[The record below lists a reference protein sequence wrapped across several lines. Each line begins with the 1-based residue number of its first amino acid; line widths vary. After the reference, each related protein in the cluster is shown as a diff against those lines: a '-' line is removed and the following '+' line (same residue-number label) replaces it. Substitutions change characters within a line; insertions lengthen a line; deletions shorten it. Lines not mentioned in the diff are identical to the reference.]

1 MYNCQLHLECTLPYL
16 LSSPPP
22 APPHAPAATLSEF
35 EMDAEALDDLLHWL
49 VQGAVR
55 LKALLADTAGGVG
68 VAAETWTIPAGIMP
82 PFPEKSSFG
91 QVSASGLRLVL
102 AVGLPVVTH
111 YSKPSLLVAEGALA
125 V

>member
-1 MYNCQLHLECTLPYL
+1 
-16 LSSPPP
+16 
-22 APPHAPAATLSEF
+22 
-35 EMDAEALDDLLHWL
+35 MDAEALEDLLHWL

-91 QVSASGLRLVL
+91 QVRRSLRLARLVIGGGRL
-102 AVGLPVVTH
+102 SGKCLCCNPYCVG
-111 YSKPSLLVAEGALA
+111 Y
-125 V
+125 